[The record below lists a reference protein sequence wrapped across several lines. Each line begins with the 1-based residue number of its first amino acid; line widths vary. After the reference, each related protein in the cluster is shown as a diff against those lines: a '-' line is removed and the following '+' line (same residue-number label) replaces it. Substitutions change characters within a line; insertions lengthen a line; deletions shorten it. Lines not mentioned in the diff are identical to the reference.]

1 MPLES
6 DFVPGLFVRDDDEGL
21 FSRDIN
27 GQLVRLDA
35 PTESDYGK
43 NVTLQIDGVPVTV
56 PLAEPLTDANGNI
69 VVDLQ
74 GRTTPRYTTIFDAA
88 RKLYVEQMGDEKKIP
103 IPVLCH
109 QPHMT
114 PVAVC
119 RLCVVQIYGQ
129 KRGRRAAERKLLPA
143 CQHQVKDGMEVFTMN
158 AVGPDGD
165 RVRQTVKVVTELL
178 AADHLKPAN
187 PPELEKELA
196 QFNEL
201 GCLTERCGA
210 NPSRLKVEILSHR
223 PPAARPRAGRR
234 EFDSSSPVFLVD
246 HSACILC
253 DRCVRA
259 CDDVRE
265 NHVIGRTGKGA
276 TAGIAFDLNVPMG
289 QSTCVQCGECM
300 VSCPTSAI
308 TFKPVAQI
316 KVLAEDRTIEALT
329 VRELVSDPIFAGIP
343 PKFLLWQQ
351 GLVIRRR
358 LKAGQVLC
366 RQGDP
371 GNTAFIIRRGKLKIT
386 VRARTSDR
394 RFPLLERKKPVF
406 ETELNP
412 EDLIVGEMACLSGS
426 PRAANVV
433 ALQDGEVWEIRRNV
447 LDRLMRLPSQRQKFE
462 TEYRERS
469 LDLALQNT
477 DLFRGIELGE
487 YRRMVDF
494 LRHRLAFVRVQ
505 PGQTLF
511 ESGEIAT
518 HLYFIRLGHV
528 RISVHQHGKEAKVVS
543 SGPGTVL
550 GEIGLLAFTSDD
562 EGKSVEEID
571 RAVQRALE
579 QAADDLS
586 GVFPPGVRTATCSAL
601 NNLELAQLSR
611 ADFLQ
616 MLRKFG
622 VLRRRVVEQSLARL
636 RSSAVGHRVLDEYIA
651 QGLYEGQSIL
661 VLDLDNCTRC
671 DACTRGCVQ
680 RHGTETHGIPIPRL
694 LRAGRRLDNFM
705 VATSCRSCTDPHCMV
720 GCPVDSIH
728 RGKHLQVV
736 IEDHC
741 IGCGLCAENCPY
753 GSIFMIPNERHR
765 IAMPDAEQIG
775 RTRLVGQLKAANCDL
790 CDAIGERSS
799 PRPACVAACPHDAAF
814 RMTGPQLLETVMRVH
829 AQDLAAAGLR
839 AHVSEPH
846 VLEHMTE

>member
-1 MPLES
+1 MPDS
-6 DFVPGLFVRDDDEGL
+6 DFVAGLFVRDDDEGL

-35 PTESDYGK
+35 PTESDYTK
-43 NVTLQIDGVPVTV
+43 NVTLQIDGLSVTV

-69 VVDLQ
+69 VVDLE
-74 GRTTPRYTTIFDAA
+74 GRTTPRYTTIYDAA
-88 RKLYVEQMGDEKKIP
+88 RKLYVEKIGDEKKIP

-158 AVGPDGD
+158 APGPDGH
-165 RVRQTVKVVTELL
+165 RVRQAVKVVTELL
-178 AADHLKPAN
+178 ATDHLKPAN
-187 PPELEKELA
+187 PPELEKEFA

-201 GCLTERCGA
+201 GQMAQRCGA
-210 NPSRLKVEILSHR
+210 DASRFKLEILSNPP
-223 PPAARPRAGRR
+223 PPARPLSGRR
-234 EFDSSSPVFLVD
+234 GLDWSSSVFLVD

-276 TAGIAFDLNVPMG
+276 TTGIGFDLNVPMG

-308 TFKPVAQI
+308 TFKPVAEVKI
-316 KVLAEDRTIEALT
+316 LTKDRSAEMLT
-329 VRELVSDPIFAGIP
+329 PSELTSDPIFAGIP
-343 PKFLLWQQ
+343 PKFLLWQR
-351 GLVIRRR
+351 GLVIRRQ

-371 GNTAFIIRRGKLKIT
+371 GNTAFIIRHGRLRVTIMPKSQGSRNGIRWF
-386 VRARTSDR
+386 VRQKPIIRERTPAD
-394 RFPLLERKKPVF
+394 V
-406 ETELNP
+406 
-412 EDLIVGEMACLSGS
+412 IVGEMACLSGS
-426 PRAANVV
+426 PRSANVT
-433 ALQDGEVWEIRRNV
+433 ALEDCEVWEIRRNV
-447 LDRLMRLPSQRQKFE
+447 LDRLMRLPIQRQRFE
-462 TEYRERS
+462 TEYRKSS

-477 DLFRGIELGE
+477 ELFSGIEREE
-487 YRRMVDF
+487 YASIVDY
-494 LRHRLAFVRVQ
+494 LRNRLSFVRLQ

-511 ESGEIAT
+511 EEGDVAN
-518 HLYFIRLGHV
+518 HLYLVRLGHV
-528 RISVHQHGKEAKVVS
+528 RVSVHQHRREAKVVS
-543 SGPGTVL
+543 KGPGTML
-550 GEIGLLAFTSDD
+550 GEIGLLALTIDK
-562 EGKSVEEID
+562 ERKTVEEID
-571 RAVQRALE
+571 RTLRSKLD
-579 QAADDLS
+579 QAGDDLTT
-586 GVFPPGVRTATCSAL
+586 VFPPGVRTATCSAL
-601 NNLELAQLSR
+601 NNLELAQLNR

-622 VLRRRVVEQSLARL
+622 VLRRRIVEQSVARL
-636 RSSAVGHRVLDEYIA
+636 YSSTVGHRLLDEYVE

-671 DACTRGCVQ
+671 DACTRGCVE

-694 LRAGRRLDNFM
+694 LRAGRRFDNFM
-705 VATSCRSCTDPHCMV
+705 VATSCRSCTDPHCMT

-728 RGKHLQVV
+728 RGRHLQIV

-753 GSIFMIPNERHR
+753 GSIFMIPNERNPIPMADTAEAGR
-765 IAMPDAEQIG
+765 IHF
-775 RTRLVGQLKAANCDL
+775 VGQLKAANCDL
-790 CDAIGERSS
+790 CDAKGDRSS

-814 RMTGPQLLETVMRVH
+814 RMTGPQLLDRLMEAH
-829 AQDLAAAGLR
+829 AENPSAAGVR
-839 AHVSEPH
+839 GRV
-846 VLEHMTE
+846 TR